1 MKSTGMRRFLFPK
14 KKKAAGEKKTQKTH
28 KKHKKPNNPQKHP
41 VVWLQGWELNRS
53 CLRWLN
59 KDTLLSFG
67 SNAAS
72 QAEGKQGYTYSE
84 PAKLL

>member
-14 KKKAAGEKKTQKTH
+14 KKKASGKKNPKNQKT
-28 KKHKKPNNPQKHP
+28 NNPQKHP

-72 QAEGKQGYTYSE
+72 QAEQKQGYTYSE